1 MVPLILKFVACA
13 RAAGLR
19 VSTAEVLDALA
30 QVPRI
35 DVLDEDQ
42 FRTLM
47 RANMAK
53 SRREQCRFDGLY
65 HLFFHELR
73 EEIEDPSL
81 SLAPHVAAIT
91 EAVAAMAPAHPA
103 LAAIADFMAG
113 DPAAYLELLRRM
125 ASEGNSQRQG
135 PGANLGALVR
145 RLPVLRALGQAQTAV
160 DDYAAANRDRIHWE
174 TRRQFQQHFKRRLE
188 SARRLLTGEAQPETG
203 AAVRRTAHEERFGQ
217 LGERSF
223 AALTPAEVQQMR
235 DVIARL
241 VKKLKDTLGL
251 RYAAQA
257 RGFLDVKKT
266 LRRAARY
273 QGVPLE
279 IRLRRRPRRKGR
291 IVVLCDVSGSVWS
304 SARFMLNMLYAL
316 QDCFDRV
323 RSFVF
328 VAGLAEVT
336 RLFDQF
342 AIDVAIAKV
351 LTDSDLSLQ
360 AATDYGL
367 TLRQFRV
374 GCMDALNKKTTVI
387 VIGDGRSNYGN
398 PEEQI
403 LEAIRDRS
411 RRLIWLNPESE
422 AFWYTGDSEMRTYE
436 VLCNEVR
443 PCQNLNQLSE
453 FIREL
458 VL

>member
-1 MVPLILKFVACA
+1 MVPLVLKFVACV

-42 FRTLM
+42 FRTVM

-53 SRREQCRFDGLY
+53 SRLAQWRFDRLY

-73 EEIEDPSL
+73 EEIEDPSV
-81 SLAPHVAAIT
+81 SLAPHVAAVT
-91 EAVAAMAPAHPA
+91 EAVAAMATVHPA
-103 LAAIADFMAG
+103 LASIADFMAG
-113 DPAAYLELLRRM
+113 DPAAYLGLLRNIE
-125 ASEGNSQRQG
+125 SEGGSPRQG

-174 TRRQFQQHFKRRLE
+174 TRRQFQRHFKRRLE
-188 SARRLLTGEAQPETG
+188 SARRLLTGEAPPAAG
-203 AAVRRTAHEERFGQ
+203 AAARRTAHPERFGQ

-251 RYAAQA
+251 RYAARA
-257 RGFLDVKKT
+257 RGLLDVKKT

-279 IRLRRRPRRKGR
+279 IRRRRRPRRKGR

-336 RLFDQF
+336 RLFDQY

-351 LTDSDLSLQ
+351 LTDSDLCLE
-360 AATDYGL
+360 AATNYGL
-367 TLRQFRV
+367 TLRQFEV
-374 GCMDALNKKTTVI
+374 GYMDALNKKTTVI

-436 VLCNEVR
+436 ALCNEVR
-443 PCQNLNQLSE
+443 PAKT
-453 FIREL
+453 
-458 VL
+458 